1 MAEVCKDCGDPLIG
15 GRKGRKFCHK
25 DCAANYQ
32 KKQWRLLN
40 PKSPLGQLATGTVA
54 EVNEMRVAIDLLSR
68 GYEVYRAAFQGMP
81 CDLLICGKN
90 TWVYPGNEPQRVE
103 VTTGTF
109 TSKGTLAHPTR
120 DETKY
125 DVLAVVATEANG
137 DTKIVYKPE
146 L

>member
-1 MAEVCKDCGDPLIG
+1 MAGECKDCGATLTG
-15 GRKGRKFCHK
+15 GRKDRCFCDK
-25 DCAANYQ
+25 DCASSYQ
-32 KKQWRLLN
+32 KKQWRALN

-81 CDLLICGKN
+81 CDLMVRQSGAEN
-90 TWVYPGNEPQRVE
+90 TEDFYRIE

-109 TSKGTLAHPTR
+109 TPKGTLAHPAR
-120 DETKY
+120 DTTKF
-125 DVLAVVATEANG
+125 DVLAVVATEASG
-137 DTKIVYKPE
+137 ATKIVYKPE